1 MLLYIVYVGLFG
13 KRDVGIKKKILGQV
27 ESFSR
32 NFKRVFYTVYSG
44 QIMYLMSENNV
55 IEQEIAITKK
65 DCNRIILNWI
75 DKYNISKKYIRYD
88 YADKWFIQFLKKQK
102 EKGVVSV
109 LEFPTIPYDNE
120 LSNKRLISEDKYY
133 REKMSGYINQCTTYS
148 NYNEVFGIPCIP
160 LLNGIDIDKNPMRT
174 CREADGSIVLLA
186 VASMEKWH
194 GYERVIEGMAEY
206 YKGNGERNILFK
218 LVGEGPETDKYKNMV
233 KNYGLGQHVEFCG
246 KLEGKELDRQYDE
259 ADIAVGVLGAYKKNV
274 TFQGAPIKT
283 SEYCS
288 RGIPFI
294 YGYHDTGLEGNEYY
308 ALDVPN
314 DEKGIDINEVIKFYG
329 SINSFQTCAEEMH
342 SSAVKRY
349 TWDVILEPVV
359 SFFDKQDC
367 LCNL

>member
-1 MLLYIVYVGLFG
+1 MLYIIYANLFG
-13 KRDVGIKKKILGQV
+13 KRYLGIKKKIFSQIKALEKKLGSV
-27 ESFSR
+27 Y
-32 NFKRVFYTVYSG
+32 YTTYSG
-44 QIMYLMSENNV
+44 QMMYLMLKGKVLEKDLALTKSE
-55 IEQEIAITKK
+55 
-65 DCNRIILNWI
+65 CNRILALWI
-75 DKYNISKKYIRYD
+75 KKYSISKTYIRYD
-88 YADKWFIQFLKKQK
+88 YSDIWFINFLKWQNEENIK
-102 EKGVVSV
+102 SII
-109 LEFPTIPYDNE
+109 EFPTIPYDGE
-120 LSNKRLISEDKYY
+120 LSNKRIIAEDSYY
-133 REKMSGYINQCTTYS
+133 REKLSAYISQCTTYS

-160 LLNGIDIDKNPMRT
+160 LLNGIDIDKNPIRT
-174 CREADGSIVLLA
+174 CREEDGSIVLLA

-206 YKGNGERNILFK
+206 YNKENGERNILFK

-246 KLEGKELDRQYDE
+246 KLEGKELDRQYNE

-308 ALDVPN
+308 ALNVPN